1 MARMTKAQAKKRILE
16 GQSKFLKVFVQP
28 HMSQVIRVVDID
40 AIDKIVKRALTR
52 LQSKP

>member
-1 MARMTKAQAKKRILE
+1 MAKMTKAQAKKRLLE
-16 GQSKFLKVFVQP
+16 GQNKFLKVFVEQ
-28 HMSQVIRVVDID
+28 HMSQVLRVQDIE